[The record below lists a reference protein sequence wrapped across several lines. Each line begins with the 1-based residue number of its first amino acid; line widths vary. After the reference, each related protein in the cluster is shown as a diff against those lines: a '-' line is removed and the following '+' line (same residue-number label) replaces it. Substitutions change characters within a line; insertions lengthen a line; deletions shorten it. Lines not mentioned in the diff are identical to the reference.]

1 MGDLFYVNFISVKKD
16 IFKKGTKKHFAS
28 NNYIANP
35 QNFLLQNIFK

>member
-1 MGDLFYVNFISVKKD
+1 MGDLFYVNFISVKMF
-16 IFKKGTKKHFAS
+16 FKKGAKKHFAS